1 MDAIK
6 LLLVTTLALALAGD
20 DGPKA
25 SKPGS
30 LEGSRWRIVDQV
42 GEFEVEFQAAGK
54 LRNRNLS
61 DTTADDDAWE
71 QDGPKVR
78 LSFNGK
84 YAEYEGTLEGD
95 EILSGRARNV
105 AGSTW
110 AWKATRVHKDD
121 PAEKVLALL
130 GTRWRY
136 TDSMNDEHVLTFTA
150 GGKLVS
156 DIAADMTPD
165 NDEWSQEDRTVRF
178 SFNDRYAEY
187 EGRITGK
194 DSMSGTARNKA
205 MLSWTWKATRISDA
219 K

>member
-1 MDAIK
+1 MNAMR
-6 LLLVTTLALALAGD
+6 LWLVPMLALALAGD
-20 DGPKA
+20 EPPKA
-25 SKPGS
+25 SKPGG

-61 DTTADDDAWE
+61 DSTPDDDAWE
-71 QDGPKVR
+71 QDGKTVR
-78 LSFNGK
+78 MSFNGK

-95 EILSGRARNV
+95 ETLEGKARNV
-105 AGSTW
+105 AGSAW
-110 AWKATRVHKDD
+110 SWKATRVHKDN
-121 PAEKVLALL
+121 PAEKAPALV

-136 TDSMNDEHVLTFTA
+136 TDTMGDEHVLTFNA
-150 GGKLVS
+150 GGKLAS

-187 EGRITGK
+187 EGRLDGK
-194 DSMSGTARNKA
+194 DAMSGTAKNKA
-205 MLSWTWKATRISDA
+205 MLNWSWKAARISPE